1 MGNKLKPALIGGA
14 IICVLSLLPVLNRG
28 CCLWAVIGGAVAVYL
43 YVKGSSRPVGVG
55 EGATVGLLAGVIG
68 AAVFVIVTLAMVSRS
83 GAELEAQMAAQ
94 FAARGIQPPMSG
106 MALVTITMLI
116 GGLFIIALA
125 AIGGL
130 IGVSI
135 FEKRRGGGAAG
146 GPGGPGGNMPPP
158 PPNFGGGGAPG
169 AGGGYGGG
177 AGGYGGGGGTY
188 GGGGGGYGGNA

>member
-14 IICVLSLLPVLNRG
+14 IICVLSLIPILNRG

-43 YVKGSSRPVGVG
+43 YIKGSSRPVGVG
-55 EGATVGLLAGVIG
+55 EGATVGLLAGVVG

-83 GAELEAQMAAQ
+83 GAEIEAAMAAQ

-135 FEKRRGGGAAG
+135 FEKRRGGPGV
-146 GPGGPGGNMPPP
+146 GGPGGNVPPP

-169 AGGGYGGG
+169 GGYGGG
-177 AGGYGGGGGTY
+177 